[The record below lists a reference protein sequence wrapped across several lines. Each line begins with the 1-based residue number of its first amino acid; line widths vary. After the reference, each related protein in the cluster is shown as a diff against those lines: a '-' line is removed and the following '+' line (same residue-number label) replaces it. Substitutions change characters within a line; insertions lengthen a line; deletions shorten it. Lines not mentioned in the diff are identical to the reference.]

1 MVDTQDMVS
10 APVKRVDMELDGLLQ
25 EEISDF
31 INVLKIIKVDK
42 TSDQGGTREDHAK
55 MYVPT
60 LVKTVPGAT
69 GEASITM
76 TLLIGKQ

>member
-1 MVDTQDMVS
+1 MDT
-10 APVKRVDMELDGLLQ
+10 ELDRLLQ

-42 TSDQGGTREDHAK
+42 TSEQGGTQEDHAK

-60 LVKTVPGAT
+60 LVKTELGVT
-69 GEASITM
+69 G
-76 TLLIGKQ
+76 

>member
-1 MVDTQDMVS
+1 MVS
-10 APVKRVDMELDGLLQ
+10 APIKRVDTELDRLSQ

-31 INVLKIIKVDK
+31 INALKIIKVDK
-42 TSDQGGTREDHAK
+42 TSDQGGTREDHVK

-69 GEASITM
+69 GRASITM
-76 TLLIGKQ
+76 AYPDSGNL